1 MSDKY
6 YSKISYIAN
15 ALSDIESVST
25 IRETDE
31 QLNYVRIKVEYP
43 IRNLILSG
51 FTEDYLITL
60 SETINKAV
68 KKALLKTE
76 RILLD
81 ELEGELE
88 SVKDSLTAEEEYQN
102 GKE

>member
-25 IRETDE
+25 IRETDG

-51 FTEDYLITL
+51 FTEEYTKTL
-60 SETINKAV
+60 RKSISSAV

-76 RILLD
+76 RILLS

-88 SVKDSLTAEEEYQN
+88 SVKDSLTAEED
-102 GKE
+102 

>member
-1 MSDKY
+1 MNDKY
-6 YSKISYIAN
+6 YNKIKHIAN
-15 ALSDIESVST
+15 ALNDIEDT
-25 IRETDE
+25 A
-31 QLNYVRIKVEYP
+31 VRIEFDENLQRTYYKVSFVVD
-43 IRNLILSG
+43 NLVAAG